1 MFRKKRFR
9 KGLQKAAKKLPSGLS
24 KNDPNK
30 TYIQMWMDEGL
41 NSTLIKPMLDD
52 LIISLGPFGAL
63 TRSIKRK
70 TGRGEKIK
78 LPNSLMEKVWFQAK
92 KGAKGKDD
100 VGALDLY
107 LEQALEQSAFIVK
120 KVTQPM
126 ETLNEYLQA
135 RGTDIGA
142 ISSIASAQKAPQSQF
157 ELAHSDEKRAERDK
171 KKLGLFF

>member
-1 MFRKKRFR
+1 MLRKQRFR
-9 KGLQKAAKKLPSGLS
+9 KGWQKATKKLPSGLS

-30 TYIQMWMDEGL
+30 TYIQLWMDEGL

-52 LIISLGPFGAL
+52 LILSGSYIGAMV
-63 TRSIKRK
+63 RAVKRK
-70 TGRGEKIK
+70 TGKTDNIR

-92 KGAKGKDD
+92 KGSEGKEK

-107 LEQALEQSAFIVK
+107 LEQALEQSAFVIK
-120 KVTQPM
+120 KLTQPM

-142 ISSIASAQKAPQSQF
+142 ISSIASAQKSSSSF
-157 ELAHSDEKRAERDK
+157 EREHTDEKRAQRDK